1 MTDLLHQL
9 TTKPTF
15 EHTIWIILLISV
27 CISMLLF
34 ISRFEDDEKF
44 TSVIIPFI
52 TFIAFSILFGTFQN
66 HINQN
71 IETAITN
78 KEYTLTLNG
87 AVLEL
92 TSNSPY
98 LKSEILDVVE
108 INLEN
113 LFEEYFTSCSS
124 EENAARLQFLIDNTE
139 SVLSKIKDTNK
150 SLNIVGHNTPNYELV
165 IYTTKPNNRFFLTAY
180 SNIDDDMLWDEMI
193 EWVDDLGY
201 NDNL

>member
-1 MTDLLHQL
+1 MYIQASQQERDLSIN
-9 TTKPTF
+9 
-15 EHTIWIILLISV
+15 TIYNNETLYSSIK
-27 CISMLLF
+27 CIA
-34 ISRFEDDEKF
+34 E
-44 TSVIIPFI
+44 
-52 TFIAFSILFGTFQN
+52 
-66 HINQN
+66 
-71 IETAITN
+71 
-78 KEYTLTLNG
+78 
-87 AVLEL
+87 
-92 TSNSPY
+92 
-98 LKSEILDVVE
+98 EILGRLMESNWLTDNDLDAVE

-180 SNIDDDMLWDEMI
+180 SNIDDNMLWDEMI
-193 EWVDDLGY
+193 EWVDDLDY

>member
-1 MTDLLHQL
+1 MYIQASQNERDLSIN
-9 TTKPTF
+9 
-15 EHTIWIILLISV
+15 TIYNNETLYSSIK
-27 CISMLLF
+27 CIA
-34 ISRFEDDEKF
+34 E
-44 TSVIIPFI
+44 
-52 TFIAFSILFGTFQN
+52 
-66 HINQN
+66 
-71 IETAITN
+71 
-78 KEYTLTLNG
+78 
-87 AVLEL
+87 
-92 TSNSPY
+92 
-98 LKSEILDVVE
+98 EILGRLMESNWLTDNDLDAVD

-180 SNIDDDMLWDEMI
+180 SNIDEDMLWDEMI

-201 NDNL
+201 NYNL

>member
-1 MTDLLHQL
+1 MNDLLNQL

-27 CISMLLF
+27 CISILLF
-34 ISRFEDDEKF
+34 ISRLEDAEKF

-52 TFIAFSILFGTFQN
+52 TFIAFSILYGTFQN

-98 LKSEILDVVE
+98 LKSEILDVVYQDDKRFQ
-108 INLEN
+108 IKYNN
-113 LFEEYFTSCSS
+113 QYFD
-124 EENAARLQFLIDNTE
+124 I
-139 SVLSKIKDTNK
+139 NK
-150 SLNIVGHNTPNYELV
+150 SQETIHVEN
-165 IYTTKPNNRFFLTAY
+165 
-180 SNIDDDMLWDEMI
+180 
-193 EWVDDLGY
+193 
-201 NDNL
+201 

>member
-1 MTDLLHQL
+1 MYIQASQQ
-9 TTKPTF
+9 
-15 EHTIWIILLISV
+15 E
-27 CISMLLF
+27 
-34 ISRFEDDEKF
+34 R
-44 TSVIIPFI
+44 
-52 TFIAFSILFGTFQN
+52 
-66 HINQN
+66 
-71 IETAITN
+71 
-78 KEYTLTLNG
+78 
-87 AVLEL
+87 
-92 TSNSPY
+92 
-98 LKSEILDVVE
+98 E

-193 EWVDDLGY
+193 EWVDDLDY